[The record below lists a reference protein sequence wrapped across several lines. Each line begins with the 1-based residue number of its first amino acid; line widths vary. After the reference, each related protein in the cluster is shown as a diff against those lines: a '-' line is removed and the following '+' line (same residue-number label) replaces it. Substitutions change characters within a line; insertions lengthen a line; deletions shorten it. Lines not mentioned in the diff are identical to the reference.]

1 MKRFKPLALAV
12 FFATAFSAPLHAQ
25 NLSQL
30 YDAAKNYDATY
41 QAVRA
46 QYAAAQAKLDQAKA
60 TFMPTVALQTSATRT
75 NTENLTTNNLSQ
87 TGIDPSI
94 LSNKPY
100 LYQTSTASDANGL
113 ITDKKIGA
121 TIQQNIYTPA
131 NSIAIDQAE
140 KSLQS
145 AKTSM
150 QSTEQDLMVKV
161 GQAYFDVL
169 SAVESLRFAQTQKI
183 AVAEQLASAK
193 RNFEVGTA
201 TITDS
206 KEAQARYDLIIA
218 QEISAENDLII
229 KSSLLDQTVGVKKSA
244 PKPLKP
250 KVKLPD
256 LFGTEDYWVNL
267 AMDSSLQIQLKR
279 YDLEIANLEINR
291 AKTGHLPTIVMNGG
305 YTKNQPNGQTITA
318 SNLTGSYSSPD
329 APYQPNQNI
338 AGANP
343 RNVANTPT
351 TTLIPGTNTSYFVGA
366 TLNMPLFSG
375 FSVQNRIKE
384 TLALVDKARADL
396 DSAQRTVTQT
406 VRANFYNLKSVLGQ
420 VRAFEAAEESSQS
433 ALDANKLGYSVGVR
447 INIDVLN
454 SQSQLFETKAKLA
467 KARYDVLVGDLKLK
481 QSTGTLKEDDV
492 NNINKLLEN

>member
-305 YTKNQPNGQTITA
+305 YSKNYPNGQTITS
-318 SNLTGSYSSPD
+318 SNLTGSYYTSELPVVSPT
-329 APYQPNQNI
+329 
-338 AGANP
+338 NP
-343 RNVANTPT
+343 RNVANSPMT
-351 TTLIPGTNTSYFVGA
+351 TNIPGNNTSYFVGA

-467 KARYDVLVGDLKLK
+467 KARYDVLVSDLKLR

>member
-60 TFMPTVALQTSATRT
+60 TFMPTVALQTSGTRT
-75 NTENLTTNNLSQ
+75 STESTSTTNASTSGRDTGLFGGTPYNLNSTTQ
-87 TGIDPSI
+87 NTIDGM
-94 LSNKPY
+94 N
-100 LYQTSTASDANGL
+100 
-113 ITDKKIGA
+113 TDRKAGV
-121 TIQQNIYTPA
+121 TLQQNIYTPA
-131 NSIAIDQAE
+131 NTIQIQQAE
-140 KSLQS
+140 KNLDS
-145 AKTSM
+145 ANITLI
-150 QSTEQDLMVKV
+150 STEQDLIVRV

-169 SAVESLRFAQTQKI
+169 TSSENLRFAQTQKI

-218 QEISAENDLII
+218 QEISATNDLII
-229 KSSLLDQTVGVKKSA
+229 KSSALDQLVGVKNS
-244 PKPLKP
+244 KP
-250 KVKLPD
+250 KSMRAKITLPD
-256 LFGTEDYWVNL
+256 LSGNEDYWVNL
-267 AMDSSLQIQLKR
+267 ALDKSLQIRARKL
-279 YDLEIANLEINR
+279 DLEIALLEIER
-291 AKTGHLPTIVMNGG
+291 AKTGHLPSILLNGG
-305 YTKNQPNGQTITA
+305 YTKNYPLGSTSTA
-318 SNLTGSYSSPD
+318 SNTVSTYTATGFSNRIIGSD
-329 APYQPNQNI
+329 ATS
-338 AGANP
+338 ANLP
-343 RNVANTPT
+343 GLNTT
-351 TTLIPGTNTSYFVGA
+351 YFVGV
-366 TLNMPLFSG
+366 TMNVPLFSG
-375 FSVQNRIKE
+375 FSVQNRVKE
-384 TLALVDKARADL
+384 TLALVDKARADH
-396 DSAQRTVTQT
+396 DSAQRTVSQS
-406 VRANFYNLKSVLGQ
+406 VRSNFYNLKSGLGQ
-420 VRAFEAAEESSQS
+420 VKAFEAAEESSQS

-467 KARYDVLVGDLKLK
+467 KARYDVLVGDLKLR

-492 NNINKLLEN
+492 HNINKLLEN